1 VFSVLDLCVLTD
13 DVDTQAVPMLEWL
26 SLGAVSAGVS
36 QLSLG
41 PSPSPTVADAFGFG
55 PWVIFGTQGE
65 VAFFLVCTWTGAFFF
80 KLNSSFCSPSLWG
93 SEEEEDVIAGG
104 C

>member
-1 VFSVLDLCVLTD
+1 VFNVLDLCVLTD
-13 DVDTQAVPMLEWL
+13 DVDTQAVPVSERL
-26 SLGAVSAGVS
+26 SLHAVSAGVS

-41 PSPSPTVADAFGFG
+41 PSPSPTVADACGSG
-55 PWVIFGTQGE
+55 PWVRFGTNGE

-93 SEEEEDVIAGG
+93 SEEEGG